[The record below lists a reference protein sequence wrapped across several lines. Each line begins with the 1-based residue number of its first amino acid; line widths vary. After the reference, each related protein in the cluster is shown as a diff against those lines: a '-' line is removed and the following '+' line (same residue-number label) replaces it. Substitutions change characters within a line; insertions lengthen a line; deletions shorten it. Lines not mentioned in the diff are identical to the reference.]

1 MCLRGNKNM
10 LSNQKIEEYKK
21 NKRLDFQFNFLIKE
35 SDKRELDKIAD
46 KKDISTSE
54 LLRILI
60 KEFIKEQKKS
70 GVI

>member
-1 MCLRGNKNM
+1 M
-10 LSNQKIEEYKK
+10 LSNEKIEQYKELK
-21 NKRLDFQFNFLIKE
+21 KLDFNLNFLINKT
-35 SDKRELDKIAD
+35 DKNKLEQIAE
-46 KKDISTSE
+46 KKGITTSE

>member
-1 MCLRGNKNM
+1 M
-10 LSNQKIEEYKK
+10 LSNEKIEQYKELK
-21 NKRLDFQFNFLIKE
+21 KLDFSLNFLINKT
-35 SDKRELDKIAD
+35 DKNKLDKIAE
-46 KKDISTSE
+46 KKGITTSE